1 MERPDMFM
9 FVAWGAFVF
18 RRKWWILALSV
29 LLLCSAVVSLLRG
42 GTLTTGSIEGIE
54 ADRAQALV
62 EQALAL
68 PGDAS
73 FTLLFQAKDFTVSD
87 PRFGAAVKAA
97 LAPLTGDAAVAG
109 IANPFEL
116 PPLLAKRMVSLDR
129 RRVLVVVGLK
139 GGLLTASR
147 AYPALR
153 AKLDAGPL
161 DVAATGRIPF
171 LHDLELTL
179 ERDLFLAEMISLPLA
194 LLVLLA
200 VFRSVVAAAIPIAI
214 GALSVLCGIGGVL
227 LLSHVM
233 DMAQYTV
240 NITSLIG
247 LGVAIDYSLFMVS
260 RFRESLARGAT
271 VEAAVVHAVETSG
284 RAVAF
289 SGLAVMVGLS
299 GLLFYWG
306 SYLATMG
313 IAGALVV
320 GLAVLFALSFLPAVL
335 AVVGRG
341 IDTARVP
348 LPSLTMRP
356 GLWHGVATWV
366 MRRPVLVLVP
376 TLAVLLLI
384 GTPFFRLR
392 MAAADVRVLPVSS
405 EARRGYEELKE
416 WFPEQAA
423 NRVLVAVQFP
433 NGEAFT
439 SERLGALYDAS
450 RRYRALPAVTG
461 VESIVNI
468 DPSLGR
474 EGYQQLAEMPAAF
487 LPPEFGLAM
496 KGTIAGRLAVLT
508 VLTSA
513 EPASPEAHALIQ
525 AIRADRKVGDGVV
538 LVGGQLAHD
547 VDATDFVRKHSPR
560 AVACVVAVTLV
571 VLFLLLGSVVLPLKA
586 VLMNLLSIAG
596 SFGALVWIFQEGHL
610 SRLLHFRPG
619 PIEPALPILLFCTV
633 FGLSMDYEVLM
644 LSRMHEEWL
653 RTGNNTQ
660 AVAEGL
666 EKSAGL
672 ITSAAAIMVA
682 VFIAFSFA
690 SIVLLKAMGLAM
702 AIAVTLDATLVRI
715 LIVPSTMRLLGH
727 LNWWAP
733 APVARV
739 FTRWWARHPT
749 NTL

>member
-1 MERPDMFM
+1 MEIPDMFA
-9 FVAWGAFVF
+9 AWGTFVF
-18 RRKWWILALSV
+18 RRKWWILALSL
-29 LLLCSAVVSLLRG
+29 LLLCGAIASLLRG

-54 ADRAQALV
+54 ADRTQALV
-62 EQALAL
+62 EQALSL

-73 FTLLFQAKDFTVSD
+73 FTLVFQAKDFTVSD
-87 PRFGAAVKAA
+87 LRFGAAVKGA
-97 LAPLTGDAAVAG
+97 LAPLASDPAVAG

-116 PPLLAKRMVSLDR
+116 PPLLATRMVSSDR
-129 RRVLVVVGLK
+129 HRILVVVGLK
-139 GGLLTASR
+139 GGLVTASR

-153 AKLDAGPL
+153 AKLHAGPL
-161 DVAATGRIPF
+161 DVAATGRLPF
-171 LHDLELTL
+171 LHDLEVTL

-214 GALSVLCGIGGVL
+214 GALAVLCGIGGVL

-247 LGVAIDYSLFMVS
+247 LGVAIDYSLFMVT

-271 VEAAVVHAVETSG
+271 VEEAVILAVETSG

-335 AVVGRG
+335 AVLGRH
-341 IDTARVP
+341 IDAARVP

-392 MAAADVRVLPVSS
+392 MAAADVRVLPITA

-439 SERLGALYDAS
+439 SERLGGLYDAS
-450 RRYRALPAVTG
+450 RRYRALPSVTG
-461 VESIVNI
+461 VESIVDI

-474 EGYQQLAEMPAAF
+474 EEYQQLAEMPTAF

-496 KGTIAGRLAVLT
+496 KGTIAGRLAVLN

-513 EPASPEAHALIQ
+513 EPASPEAHALVQ
-525 AIRADRKVGDGVV
+525 AIRADRNVGDGLV

-610 SRLLHFRPG
+610 SGLLHFRPG

-653 RTGNNTQ
+653 RTGDNTQ

-690 SIVLLKAMGLAM
+690 NIVLLKAMGVAM

-733 APVARV
+733 APAARA
-739 FTRWWARHPT
+739 FARWWARHPT
-749 NTL
+749 NHI

>member
-1 MERPDMFM
+1 MHRPHMFT
-9 FVAWGAFVF
+9 AWGAFVC
-18 RRKWWILALSV
+18 RRKWGIIALCG
-29 LLLCSAVVSLLRG
+29 LLLVGALASLLHG

-54 ADRAQALV
+54 ADRTQALV
-62 EQALAL
+62 EKALSL

-73 FTLLFQAKDFTVSD
+73 LTLVFSSKDFTVSD
-87 PRFGAAVKAA
+87 PRFGAAVKTA
-97 LAPLTGDAAVAG
+97 LAPLASDPAVAG

-116 PPLLAKRMVSLDR
+116 PALLAKRMVSADR
-129 RRVLVVVGLK
+129 HRVMAVVGLK
-139 GGLLTASR
+139 GGVLTAAQ
-147 AYPALR
+147 AYPPLR
-153 AKLDAGPL
+153 AKVQAGPL
-161 DVAATGRIPF
+161 EVAATGRVPF
-171 LHDLELTL
+171 LHDLDTTL
-179 ERDLFLAEMISLPLA
+179 EHDLLLAELISLPLA

-200 VFRSVVAAAIPIAI
+200 VFASVVAAALPIVI

-227 LLSHVM
+227 LLSHVT

-240 NITSLIG
+240 NVTSLIG

-260 RFRESLARGAT
+260 RFRDELARGAS
-271 VEAAVVHAVETSG
+271 VDEAVIHAVETSG

-289 SGLAVMVGLS
+289 SGLAVMIGLS

-320 GLAVLFALSFLPAVL
+320 ALAVLFALSFLPAVL
-335 AVVGRG
+335 AVLGRH
-341 IDTARVP
+341 IDAGKVP
-348 LPSLTMRP
+348 LPPLTMRP

-366 MRRPVLVLVP
+366 MRRPLLVLLP
-376 TLAVLLLI
+376 TLTVLLVI

-392 MAAADVRVLPVSS
+392 MAAADVRVLPPSA
-405 EARRGYEELKE
+405 EARRGYEELRQ
-416 WFPEQAA
+416 WFPDQVA

-433 NGEAFT
+433 DGDAFT
-439 SERLGALYDAS
+439 SARLGALYDAS
-450 RRYRALPAVTG
+450 RRYRALPTVTG
-461 VESIVNI
+461 VESIVDI
-468 DPSLGR
+468 DSSLSR
-474 EGYQQLAEMPAAF
+474 EGYQQLADMPPGF
-487 LPPEFGLAM
+487 LPPEFGLAL
-496 KGTIAGRLAVLT
+496 KGTVAGRLAVLN
-508 VLTSA
+508 VLSSA
-513 EPASPEAHALIQ
+513 EPASPEARRLVD
-525 AIRADRKVGDGVV
+525 AIRAQRQVGDGQA

-547 VDATDFVRKHSPR
+547 VDARDFVRLHSPR

-571 VLFLLLGSVVLPLKA
+571 VLFLLLGSVILPLKA

-610 SRLLHFRPG
+610 SGILHFRPG

-653 RTGNNTQ
+653 RTGDNTQ

-690 SIVLLKAMGLAM
+690 TVVLVKAMGVAM
-702 AIAVTLDATLVRI
+702 AIAVTLDATLVRV
-715 LIVPSTMRLLGH
+715 LIVPATMRLLGH

-733 APVARV
+733 APIARA
-739 FTRWWARHPT
+739 FARRRGRHSP
-749 NTL
+749 NPL

>member
-1 MERPDMFM
+1 VLCSADMFTVWGT
-9 FVAWGAFVF
+9 FVC
-18 RRKWWILALSV
+18 RRKWWVLAFSGV
-29 LLLCSAVVSLLRG
+29 LLLGAVASLLRG

-54 ADRAQALV
+54 ADRTQALV
-62 EQALAL
+62 ERALTL

-73 FTLLFQAKDFTVSD
+73 FTLVFWAKDFTVAD

-97 LAPLTGDAAVAG
+97 LAPLASDAAVAG

-116 PPLLAKRMVSLDR
+116 PPLLAKRMVSADR
-129 RRVLVVVGLK
+129 HRVLAVVALK
-139 GGLLTASR
+139 GGLLTAAH

-153 AKLDAGPL
+153 AKVHASPL
-161 DVAATGRIPF
+161 EVAATGRVPF
-171 LHDLELTL
+171 LRDLDVTLEHDLL
-179 ERDLFLAEMISLPLA
+179 LAELISLPLA

-200 VFRSVVAAAIPIAI
+200 VFGSVVAAALPIAI

-227 LLSHVM
+227 LLSHVT

-260 RFRESLARGAT
+260 RFRDELSRGAG
-271 VEAAVVHAVETSG
+271 VDEAVIHAMETSG

-289 SGLAVMVGLS
+289 SGFAVMVGLS
-299 GLLFYWG
+299 GLLFYWD

-320 GLAVLFALSFLPAVL
+320 ALAVLFALSFLPAVL
-335 AVVGRG
+335 AILGRR
-341 IDTARVP
+341 IDAGRVP

-366 MRRPVLVLVP
+366 MRRPLLVLLP
-376 TLAVLLLI
+376 TLAILLLT
-384 GTPFFRLR
+384 GAPFFRLR
-392 MAAADVRVLPVSS
+392 MAAADVRVLPVSA
-405 EARRGYEELKE
+405 EARRGYEALKE
-416 WFPEQAA
+416 WFPEQVA
-423 NRVLVAVQFP
+423 NRALVAVQFP
-433 NGEAFT
+433 AGEAFT
-439 SERLGALYDAS
+439 PERLGALYDAS
-450 RRYRALPAVTG
+450 RRYRALPTVTG
-461 VESIVNI
+461 VERPVDI
-468 DPSLGR
+468 DPGLDR
-474 EGYQQLAEMPAAF
+474 EGYQQLAEMPPAF
-487 LPPEFGLAM
+487 LPPEFGLAL
-496 KGTIAGRLAVLT
+496 KGTVAGRLT
-508 VLTSA
+508 VLSVLSSA
-513 EPASPEAHALIQ
+513 EPASPEARRLVD
-525 AIRADRKVGDGVV
+525 AIRADRRVADGAL

-547 VDATDFVRKHSPR
+547 VDVADFVRLHSPR
-560 AVACVVAVTLV
+560 AVASVVVVTLV
-571 VLFLLLGSVVLPLKA
+571 VLFLLLGSVVLPVKA

-610 SRLLHFRPG
+610 SGLLHFRPA

-666 EKSAGL
+666 EKSGGL

-690 SIVLLKAMGLAM
+690 TVVLVKAMGVAM
-702 AIAVTLDATLVRI
+702 AIAVTLDATLVRV
-715 LIVPSTMRLLGH
+715 LIVPATMRLLGH

-739 FTRWWARHPT
+739 FARWRARHHANP
-749 NTL
+749 L

>member
-1 MERPDMFM
+1 MFS
-9 FVAWGAFVF
+9 AWGAFVC
-18 RRKWWILALSV
+18 RWKWWILASSGI
-29 LLLCSAVVSLLRG
+29 LLCGAVASLLHG
-42 GTLTTGSIEGIE
+42 GTLTTGSIKGIE
-54 ADRAQALV
+54 ADRTQALV
-62 EQALAL
+62 ETALAL

-73 FTLLFQAKDFTVSD
+73 FTLVFSSKDLPVSD

-97 LAPLTGDAAVAG
+97 LAPLAGDPAVAG

-116 PPLLAKRMVSLDR
+116 PPLLAKRMVSADR
-129 RRVLVVVGLK
+129 HRVLAVVALK
-139 GGLLTASR
+139 GGALVAAR

-153 AKLDAGPL
+153 AKLQGGPL
-161 DVAATGRIPF
+161 DIAATGSVPF
-171 LHDLELTL
+171 HRDLDVTLEHDLLIAEL
-179 ERDLFLAEMISLPLA
+179 ISLPLA
-194 LLVLLA
+194 LFVLLA
-200 VFRSVVAAAIPIAI
+200 VFGSVVAAALPIAI

-227 LLSHVM
+227 LLSHVT

-260 RFRESLARGAT
+260 RFRDELGRGTT

-320 GLAVLFALSFLPAVL
+320 ALAVLFALSFLPAVL
-335 AVVGRG
+335 AIVGRH
-341 IDTARVP
+341 IDAGRVP

-366 MRRPVLVLVP
+366 MRRPVLVLIP

-392 MAAADVRVLPVSS
+392 MAAADVRVLPATT
-405 EARRGYEELKE
+405 EARRGYEELKQ
-416 WFPEQAA
+416 WFPEQVA

-433 NGEAFT
+433 TGEAFT
-439 SERLGALYDAS
+439 PERLGALYDAS
-450 RRYRALPAVTG
+450 RRYRALPTVTG
-461 VESIVNI
+461 VESIVDI
-468 DPSLGR
+468 DPSLSR
-474 EGYQQLAEMPAAF
+474 EGYQQLAEMPPAF
-487 LPPEFGLAM
+487 LPPEFGLAL
-496 KGTIAGRLAVLT
+496 KGTVTGRLAVLN
-508 VLTSA
+508 VLSTA
-513 EPASPEAHALIQ
+513 EAASPEARALVQ
-525 AIRADRKVGDGVV
+525 AIRAKRQVGDGEIS
-538 LVGGQLAHD
+538 VGGQLAHD
-547 VDATDFVRKHSPR
+547 VDATDFVRQHTPR
-560 AVACVVAVTLV
+560 AVASVVVVTVV
-571 VLFLLLGSVVLPLKA
+571 VLFLLLGSVILPLKA

-610 SRLLHFRPG
+610 AGLLHFRAA

-653 RTGNNTQ
+653 RTKDNTQ

-666 EKSAGL
+666 EKTAGL

-690 SIVLLKAMGLAM
+690 DIVLVKAMGVAM
-702 AIAVTLDATLVRI
+702 AIAVTLDATLVRV
-715 LIVPSTMRLLGH
+715 LIVPATMRLLGH

-733 APVARV
+733 APVANA
-739 FTRWWARHPT
+739 FNRWWARQPSKHS
-749 NTL
+749 

>member
-1 MERPDMFM
+1 MFT
-9 FVAWGAFVF
+9 AWGAFVC
-18 RRKWWILALSV
+18 RRKWGIIALSG
-29 LLLCSAVVSLLRG
+29 LLLVGALASLLHG

-54 ADRAQALV
+54 SDRTQALV
-62 EQALAL
+62 EKALSL
-68 PGDAS
+68 PGDTS
-73 FTLLFQAKDFTVSD
+73 FTLVFWAKDFPVSD

-97 LAPLTGDAAVAG
+97 LATLASDPAVVG
-109 IANPFEL
+109 VANPFEL
-116 PPLLAKRMVSLDR
+116 PPLLAKRMVSADR
-129 RRVLVVVGLK
+129 HRVMAVVAMK
-139 GGLLTASR
+139 GGLLTAAR

-153 AKLDAGPL
+153 AKLQAAPL
-161 DVAATGRIPF
+161 EVAATGRVPF
-171 LHDLELTL
+171 LHDLDVTL
-179 ERDLFLAEMISLPLA
+179 EHDLLLAELISLPLA

-200 VFRSVVAAAIPIAI
+200 VFASVVAAALPIAV

-227 LLSHVM
+227 LLSRVT

-260 RFRESLARGAT
+260 RFRDELARGRS
-271 VEAAVVHAVETSG
+271 VDEAVVHAVETSG

-289 SGLAVMVGLS
+289 SGLAVMIGLS

-320 GLAVLFALSFLPAVL
+320 ALAVLFALSFLPAVL
-335 AVVGRG
+335 AVLGHR
-341 IDTARVP
+341 IDAGKVP
-348 LPSLTMRP
+348 LPPLTMRP

-366 MRRPVLVLVP
+366 MRRPVLVLLP
-376 TLAVLLLI
+376 TLALLLVI

-392 MAAADVRVLPVSS
+392 MAAADVRVLPLST
-405 EARRGYEELKE
+405 EARRGYEQLRE
-416 WFPEQAA
+416 WFPEQVA

-433 NGEAFT
+433 DGEAFT
-439 SERLGALYDAS
+439 SSRLGALYDAS
-450 RRYRALPAVTG
+450 RRYRTLPTVTG
-461 VESIVNI
+461 VESIVDI
-468 DPSLGR
+468 DPSLNR
-474 EGYQQLAEMPAAF
+474 EGYQQLADMPPGF
-487 LPPEFGLAM
+487 LPPEFGLAL
-496 KGTIAGRLAVLT
+496 KGTLAGRLAVLN
-508 VLTSA
+508 VLSTA
-513 EPASPEAHALIQ
+513 EPASPEARDLVN
-525 AIRADRKVGDGVV
+525 AIRAQRHVGDGQVM
-538 LVGGQLAHD
+538 VGGQLAHD
-547 VDATDFVRKHSPR
+547 VDVTDFVRLHSPR
-560 AVACVVAVTLV
+560 AVACVVSVTLV
-571 VLFLLLGSVVLPLKA
+571 VLFLLLGSVILPLKA

-610 SRLLHFRPG
+610 SGILHFRPG

-644 LSRMHEEWL
+644 LSRMQEEWL
-653 RTGNNTQ
+653 RTGDNTQ

-682 VFIAFSFA
+682 VFIAFSLA
-690 SIVLLKAMGLAM
+690 TVVLVKAMGVAM

-715 LIVPSTMRLLGH
+715 LVVPSTMRLLGH

-733 APVARV
+733 APIARA
-739 FTRWWARHPT
+739 FGRWRARHHANPP
-749 NTL
+749 

>member
-1 MERPDMFM
+1 MFS
-9 FVAWGAFVF
+9 AWGTFVCGW
-18 RRKWWILALSV
+18 KWWILASSGV
-29 LLLCSAVVSLLRG
+29 LLCGAVASLLHG
-42 GTLTTGSIEGIE
+42 GTLTTGSIQGIE
-54 ADRAQALV
+54 ADRTQALV
-62 EQALAL
+62 EKALAL

-73 FTLLFQAKDFTVSD
+73 FTLVFSSKEFTVSD
-87 PRFGAAVKAA
+87 PRFGAAVKGA
-97 LAPLTGDAAVAG
+97 LAPLAKDPAVAG

-116 PPLLAKRMVSLDR
+116 PPVLAKRMVSADR
-129 RRVLVVVGLK
+129 RRVLAVVALK
-139 GGLLTASR
+139 GGALAAAR

-153 AKLDAGPL
+153 AKLQSGPL
-161 DVAATGRIPF
+161 EVAATGSVPF
-171 LHDLELTL
+171 HRDLDVTLEHDLLIAEL
-179 ERDLFLAEMISLPLA
+179 ISLPLA
-194 LLVLLA
+194 LFVLLA
-200 VFRSVVAAAIPIAI
+200 VFGSVVAAALPIAI

-227 LLSHVM
+227 LLSHVT

-260 RFRESLARGAT
+260 RFRDELGRGAT
-271 VEAAVVHAVETSG
+271 VEAAVIHAVETSG

-289 SGLAVMVGLS
+289 SGVAVMVGLS

-320 GLAVLFALSFLPAVL
+320 ALAVLFALSFLPAVL
-335 AVVGRG
+335 AIVGRH
-341 IDTARVP
+341 IDAGRVP

-366 MRRPVLVLVP
+366 MRRPVLVLIP
-376 TLAVLLLI
+376 TLAILLLI

-392 MAAADVRVLPVSS
+392 MAAADVRVLPAST
-405 EARRGYEELKE
+405 EARRGYEELKQ
-416 WFPEQAA
+416 WFPEQVA

-433 NGEAFT
+433 SGEAFT
-439 SERLGALYDAS
+439 PERLGALYDAS
-450 RRYRALPAVTG
+450 RRYRALPTVTG
-461 VESIVNI
+461 VESIVDI
-468 DPSLGR
+468 DPSLSR
-474 EGYQQLAEMPAAF
+474 EGYQQLAEMPPAF
-487 LPPEFGLAM
+487 LPPEFGLAL
-496 KGTIAGRLAVLT
+496 KGTVTGRLAVLN
-508 VLTSA
+508 VLSTA
-513 EPASPEAHALIQ
+513 EAASPEARALVQ
-525 AIRADRKVGDGVV
+525 AIRANRQVGDGEIS
-538 LVGGQLAHD
+538 VGGQLAHD
-547 VDATDFVRKHSPR
+547 VDATDFVRLHTPR
-560 AVACVVAVTLV
+560 AVACVVVVTVV
-571 VLFLLLGSVVLPLKA
+571 VLFLLLGSVILPLKA

-610 SRLLHFRPG
+610 AGLLHFRPA

-653 RTGNNTQ
+653 RTKDNTQ

-666 EKSAGL
+666 EKTAGL

-690 SIVLLKAMGLAM
+690 DIVLVKAMGVAM
-702 AIAVTLDATLVRI
+702 AIAVTLDATLVRV
-715 LIVPSTMRLLGH
+715 LIVPATMRLLGH

-733 APVARV
+733 APVARA
-739 FTRWWARHPT
+739 FTRFWARHPSKDS
-749 NTL
+749 

>member
-1 MERPDMFM
+1 MLCTGPNMFA
-9 FVAWGAFVF
+9 AWGAFVC
-18 RRKWWILALSV
+18 RQKGWVLALSCAV
-29 LLLCSAVVSLLRG
+29 LLGALVSLRHG
-42 GTLTTGSIEGIE
+42 GALTTGSIEGIE
-54 ADRAQALV
+54 ADRTQALV
-62 EQALAL
+62 EKTLAL

-73 FTLLFQAKDFTVSD
+73 FTLVFSSKDFTVSD
-87 PRFGAAVKAA
+87 PRFGSAMRAA
-97 LAPLTGDAAVAG
+97 LAPLAKDPAVAG
-109 IANPFEL
+109 VANPFEL
-116 PPLLAKRMVSLDR
+116 PPLLAKRMVSADR
-129 RRVLVVVGLK
+129 HRVLAVVELK
-139 GGLLTASR
+139 GGLVAASR
-147 AYPALR
+147 AYPSLR
-153 AKLDAGPL
+153 DKLQGGIL
-161 DVAATGRIPF
+161 DVAATGRVPF
-171 LHDLELTL
+171 LHDLDRTL
-179 ERDLFLAEMISLPLA
+179 EHDLLLAELVSLPLA

-200 VFRSVVAAAIPIAI
+200 VFGSVVAAALPIAV

-227 LLSHVM
+227 LLSHVT

-240 NITSLIG
+240 NVTSLIG

-260 RFRESLARGAT
+260 RFREKLALGAT
-271 VEAAVVHAVETSG
+271 VEQAVVHTVETSG

-320 GLAVLFALSFLPAVL
+320 ALAVLFALSFLPAVL
-335 AVVGRG
+335 AVVGPR
-341 IDTARVP
+341 IDAGRVP
-348 LPSLTMRP
+348 LPSLAMRP
-356 GLWHGVATWV
+356 GLWHGLATWV
-366 MRRPVLVLVP
+366 MRRPLLVLLP

-392 MAAADVRVLPVSS
+392 MAAADVRVLPLTAD
-405 EARRGYEELKE
+405 ARRGYEELKR
-416 WFPEQAA
+416 WFPEQVA

-433 NGEAFT
+433 GGEAFT

-450 RRYRALPAVTG
+450 RRYRALPTVTG
-461 VESIVNI
+461 VESIVDI
-468 DPSLGR
+468 DPRLGR
-474 EGYQQLAEMPAAF
+474 GGYQQLAEMPPAF

-496 KGTIAGRLAVLT
+496 KSTVAGRLAVLN
-508 VLTSA
+508 VLTTA
-513 EPASPEAHALIQ
+513 EPASPEARALVQ
-525 AIRADRKVGDGVV
+525 AIRAERRVGDGSV

-547 VDATDFVRKHSPR
+547 LDATDFVRKHSPR
-560 AVACVVAVTLV
+560 AVSWVMGVTVV
-571 VLFLLLGSVVLPLKA
+571 VLFLLLGSVLLPLKA

-610 SRLLHFRPG
+610 AGILHFRPA

-653 RTGNNTQ
+653 RTGDNTQ

-682 VFIAFSFA
+682 VFLAFSLA
-690 SIVLLKAMGLAM
+690 TVVLVKAMGVAM
-702 AIAVTLDATLVRI
+702 AIAVTLDATLVRV
-715 LIVPSTMRLLGH
+715 LIVPATMRLLGH

-733 APVARV
+733 APVARA
-739 FTRWWARHPT
+739 FSRWWARHP
-749 NTL
+749 NTQP